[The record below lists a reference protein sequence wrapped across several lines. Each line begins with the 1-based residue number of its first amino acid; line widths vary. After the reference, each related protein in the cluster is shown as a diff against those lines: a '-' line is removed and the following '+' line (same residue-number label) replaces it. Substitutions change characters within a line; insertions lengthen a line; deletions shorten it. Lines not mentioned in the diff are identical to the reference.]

1 MKLIG
6 RICLVFVCSVLAAQ
20 QEPAQAPA
28 APSPVKPQEPENIER
43 MMSISLYDWLPNG
56 GPKFRGGVTVIEPP
70 SHTLALPKKP
80 SRAYGAMLTIPMRG
94 STRLELSF
102 ETIHDRG
109 NALAPTDLVLFGVTI
124 PKDEPL
130 AMDYSLRHVKGSW
143 NYLTYPNPPQDAKF
157 RIKTLWEVHY
167 LQLYPTVIATA
178 SGPDQ
183 PFSAKR
189 TILLPAAGLGLE
201 YVASKHFR
209 LELRGSGMGFP
220 NHSALG
226 DGEASAVVRVRRVE
240 IFAGAK
246 ALYFRTSPKQ
256 ETYIN
261 GTLWGPY
268 GGLRWVFR

>member
-1 MKLIG
+1 VKLIG

-56 GPKFRGGVTVIEPP
+56 GPKFRGGAVPIGAPP
-70 SHTLALPKKP
+70 HNLALPTKP
-80 SRAYGAMLTIPMRG
+80 SRAYGAMLTIPMKG
-94 STRLELSF
+94 STRLEVSY
-102 ETIHDRG
+102 ETLNDRG
-109 NALAPTDLVLFGVTI
+109 NAVAPTDLVIFGGTI
-124 PKDEPL
+124 PQNEPL
-130 AMDYSLRHVKGSW
+130 AMDYSLRHIKGSW

-167 LQLYPTVIATA
+167 LRLYPTVIATV

-183 PFSAKR
+183 PISAKR
-189 TILLPAAGLGLE
+189 SILLPAAGLGLE

-226 DGEASAVVRVRRVE
+226 DGEGSAVVRVRRLE

-261 GTLWGPY
+261 GLLWGPY